1 MVGGCIDT
9 KTSLNGR
16 MAGIIIKPRS
26 RILHGH
32 DWVYGSEIL
41 KTFGDPANGSV
52 ISIRDG
58 KDRLLGSAMYNAASQ
73 IVARRFSR
81 QRQDLDLD
89 FFQRRIAQAIE
100 YRRRRK
106 VDLRTCR
113 LVWSES
119 DGLPGL
125 IIDRYGSAFVVQTL
139 TLAMDQRQELIVEA
153 LKSEGGKLIEGEM
166 VIVERNDAPV
176 RRAEGMETRSGLL
189 HGGQTLQRVEILGL
203 EFDID
208 VLHGQKTG
216 FYLDQ
221 VENYRAV
228 GDWGLGRRVLDCFSN
243 QGAFALACAKAGAA
257 SVKAVEISREAVG
270 QIAANAARNHVN
282 VETVEANVF
291 DFLKEQE
298 AAGAQYDLIIL
309 DPPSFTKTKEKL
321 HDAMRGYKD
330 IHLRAFKLLS
340 PAGLLATFSCS
351 HHVSANMFRDMIA
364 EALVDAKRSARL
376 LETYRQNA
384 DHPILAA
391 IPETEYLKGFL
402 MEMAP
407 GR

>member
-1 MVGGCIDT
+1 
-9 KTSLNGR
+9 
-16 MAGIIIKPRS
+16 MAGIIVKPRS

-32 DWVYGSEIL
+32 DWVYGGEIL
-41 KTFGDPANGSV
+41 KTFGEPVNGGV
-52 ISIRDG
+52 VSIRDG
-58 KDRLLGSAMYNAASQ
+58 RDRLLGTGIYNAKSQ
-73 IVARRFSR
+73 IVVRRFSR
-81 QRQDLDLD
+81 QRQELDLD
-89 FFQRRIAQAIE
+89 FFQRRISQAIE
-100 YRRRRK
+100 YRQRRQIEMQA
-106 VDLRTCR
+106 CR

-125 IIDRYGSAFVVQTL
+125 IIDRYGAAFVIQTL
-139 TLAMDQRQELIVEA
+139 TLAMDQRQDMIVAALKEHAEA
-153 LKSEGGKLIEGEM
+153 LAGPGYVL
-166 VIVERNDAPV
+166 VERNDAPV
-176 RRAEGMETRSGLL
+176 RRAEGLETRTGLL
-189 HGGQTLQRVEILGL
+189 HGDGALQRVEIMNLI
-203 EFDID
+203 FDID

-221 VENYRAV
+221 VDNYRSV
-228 GDWGLGRRVLDCFSN
+228 SEWSMGRRVLDCFSN

-257 SVKAVEISREAVG
+257 SVTAVEISGEATA
-270 QIAANAARNHVN
+270 QIAANAARNHVQ

-291 DFLKEQE
+291 DYLKKLE

-321 HDAMRGYKD
+321 HDAMRGYKE

-340 PAGLLATFSCS
+340 PTGLLATFSCS
-351 HHVSANMFRDMIA
+351 HHFSAELFRQMIS
-364 EALVDAKRSARL
+364 ESLVDAKRSARL
-376 LETYRQNA
+376 LDSYHQNA
-384 DHPILAA
+384 DHPILAS

>member
-1 MVGGCIDT
+1 
-9 KTSLNGR
+9 
-16 MAGIIIKPRS
+16 MAGIIVKPRS

-41 KTFGDPANGSV
+41 KTFGDPANGDIV
-52 ISIRDG
+52 SIRDG
-58 KDRLLGSAMYNAASQ
+58 RDRLLGSGMYNSRSQ

-81 QRQDLDLD
+81 QRQELDLD
-89 FFQRRIAQAIE
+89 FFQRRLAQAID

-106 VDLRTCR
+106 IDLRTCR

-125 IIDRYGSAFVVQTL
+125 IIDRYGDAFVLQTL

-153 LKSEGGKLIEGEM
+153 LKTEAEKLAGPGF

-176 RRAEGMETRSGLL
+176 RRAEGMETRTGLL
-189 HGGQTLQRVEILGL
+189 HGSATVQRVGLLGL
-203 EFDID
+203 EFEID
-208 VLHGQKTG
+208 ALHGQKTG

-228 GDWGLGRRVLDCFSN
+228 SDWALGRRVLDCFAN

-257 SVKAVEISREAVG
+257 TVTAVEISADAVS
-270 QIAANAARNHVN
+270 QTAANATRNRA
-282 VETVEANVF
+282 TIAAIEANVF
-291 DFLKEQE
+291 DYLKQCE
-298 AAGAQYDLIIL
+298 AGGAQFDLIIL
-309 DPPSFTKTKEKL
+309 DPPSFTKTKDKL
-321 HDAMRGYKD
+321 QDAMRGYKE

-351 HHVSANMFRDMIA
+351 HHVGADMFRDMIA
-364 EALVDAKRSARL
+364 ESLVDAKRSARL

-384 DHPILAA
+384 DHPILAT

>member
-1 MVGGCIDT
+1 
-9 KTSLNGR
+9 
-16 MAGIIIKPRS
+16 
-26 RILHGH
+26 
-32 DWVYGSEIL
+32 
-41 KTFGDPANGSV
+41 
-52 ISIRDG
+52 
-58 KDRLLGSAMYNAASQ
+58 
-73 IVARRFSR
+73 
-81 QRQDLDLD
+81 
-89 FFQRRIAQAIE
+89 
-100 YRRRRK
+100 
-106 VDLRTCR
+106 
-113 LVWSES
+113 
-119 DGLPGL
+119 
-125 IIDRYGSAFVVQTL
+125 
-139 TLAMDQRQELIVEA
+139 
-153 LKSEGGKLIEGEM
+153 
-166 VIVERNDAPV
+166 
-176 RRAEGMETRSGLL
+176 METRVGLL
-189 HGGQTLQRVEILGL
+189 HGETTLQRVEILGL
-203 EFDID
+203 QFDID

-228 GDWGLGRRVLDCFSN
+228 ADWATGRRVLDCFSN

-257 SVKAVEISREAVG
+257 SVTAVEISREAVG
-270 QIAANAARNHVN
+270 NIAANASRNQLS

-291 DFLKEQE
+291 DFLKDQE

-340 PAGLLATFSCS
+340 PAGMLATFSCS
-351 HHVSANMFRDMIA
+351 HHVASNLFRDMIA
-364 EALVDAKRSARL
+364 ESLVDAKRSARL
-376 LETYRQNA
+376 LESYRQNA

>member
-1 MVGGCIDT
+1 
-9 KTSLNGR
+9 
-16 MAGIIIKPRS
+16 MAGIIVKPRS

-41 KTFGDPANGSV
+41 KTFGKPKNGGIV
-52 ISIRDG
+52 SIRDG
-58 KDRLLGSAMYNAASQ
+58 RDRLLGTGIYNAQSQ

-81 QRQDLDLD
+81 QRQELDLD
-89 FFQRRIAQAIE
+89 FFQRRLAQAIE
-100 YRRRRK
+100 YRRRRRI
-106 VDLRTCR
+106 DLRTCR

-125 IIDRYGSAFVVQTL
+125 IIDRYGAAFAVQTL
-139 TLAMDQRQELIVEA
+139 TLAMDQRLGLIVEA
-153 LKSEGGKLIEGEM
+153 LKKEAAELAGPDFA
-166 VIVERNDAPV
+166 IVERNDAPV
-176 RRAEGMETRSGLL
+176 RRAEGMETRTGLL
-189 HGGQTLQRVEILGL
+189 HGEATAQRVEIVGL
-203 EFDID
+203 EFEID
-208 VLHGQKTG
+208 VMHGHKTG

-228 GDWGLGRRVLDCFSN
+228 AEWAPGRRVLDCFAN
-243 QGAFALACAKAGAA
+243 QGAFSLACAKAGAA
-257 SVKAVEISREAVG
+257 AVTAVEISAEAAG
-270 QIAANAARNHVN
+270 QIAANASRNDAR
-282 VETVEANVF
+282 VEVIEANVF
-291 DFLKEQE
+291 DYLKQRE
-298 AAGAQYDLIIL
+298 AEGAQYDLIIL

-321 HDAMRGYKD
+321 QDAMRGYKE

-351 HHVSANMFRDMIA
+351 HHVGADVFRDMVA
-364 EALVDAKRSARL
+364 ESLVDAKRSARL
-376 LETYRQNA
+376 LATYRQNA
-384 DHPILAA
+384 DHPILAT